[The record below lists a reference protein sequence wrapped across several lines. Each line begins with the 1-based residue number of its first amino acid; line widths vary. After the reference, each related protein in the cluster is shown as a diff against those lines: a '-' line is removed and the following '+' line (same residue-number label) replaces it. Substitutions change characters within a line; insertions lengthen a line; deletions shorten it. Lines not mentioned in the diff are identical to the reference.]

1 MSRAMQRRAGGGT
14 REGGCSWLL
23 PLCITDGPPDMDGT
37 RPPSTPVLCPRQRSL
52 YRTDKSRGRGLSASL
67 VAPREL
73 ALSPGMPGDRGAC
86 VTIRMP
92 RALGGQ
98 PWHEAAPVV
107 NSPCA
112 WQTQPHHS
120 PAGQQDFVRPASG
133 GSLSAQ
139 PLSAPHRAS
148 AGSTQPRTKGAPCH
162 PPPLCETHQRNQKI
176 KKFLKVSDYACIGWL
191 FWLVLSFLGIFW
203 GFCLLALFSYCIRL
217 NVL

>member
-1 MSRAMQRRAGGGT
+1 MAPDHRA
-14 REGGCSWLL
+14 
-23 PLCITDGPPDMDGT
+23 
-37 RPPSTPVLCPRQRSL
+37 PPSSAPASGHSTGQIRARGEGSVLPWWPHVSWHCPQGCR
-52 YRTDKSRGRGLSASL
+52 
-67 VAPREL
+67 
-73 ALSPGMPGDRGAC
+73 AC

-92 RALGGQ
+92 RVWGTGGALGGQ

-148 AGSTQPRTKGAPCH
+148 AGSTQSRTKGAPCH

-176 KKFLKVSDYACIGWL
+176 KKFLKASDYACVRWL
-191 FWLVLSFLGIFW
+191 FGLVLSFLGIFW
-203 GFCLLALFSYCIRL
+203 GFCLLALFSYCIHL